1 MMARIPASLLRVDV
15 PGETLA
21 EALPALRAT
30 YCGTIA
36 YEVEH
41 LASHEERVWLRRVIE
56 SGEHRQP
63 LDAEAQRN
71 AARPA
76 DPRSRGSSASCI
88 GPTWARSAS
97 ASKGWTSWSRRS
109 TRCWP
114 TRPRPAR
121 TRP

>member
-1 MMARIPASLLRVDV
+1 MARIPGHLLRVDV

-41 LASHEERVWLRRVIE
+41 MASHDERLWLRRVIE
-56 SGEHRQP
+56 SNEHRRALNVQ
-63 LDAEAQRN
+63 EQRALL
-71 AARPA
+71 AAA
-76 DPRSRGSSASCI
+76 DRRWKGSSASCI

-109 TRCWP
+109 TRC
-114 TRPRPAR
+114 
-121 TRP
+121 